1 MKSPVLSIVL
11 AVVIV
16 IIGFFDFKGI
26 KDSLKL
32 REELQIKNK
41 AVISKLTDI
50 RTAEILFKQ
59 LNNRYTGSFDT
70 LSAFIR
76 NGRIPA
82 VKMVSCPKDTTLSKS
97 NNYSVFFISIA
108 DSIFGK
114 KNIHK
119 LKDIAIIPFSG
130 GAKFSLSAGRI
141 DQDSL
146 SLSVF
151 VVSAPYEV
159 YLKGVDEDFLYS
171 LQREAR
177 NKNKFPGLR
186 VGSMSLVSTAG
197 NWE

>member
-16 IIGFFDFKGI
+16 ILGIFDFQSI
-26 KDSLKL
+26 KDTLKL
-32 REELQIKNK
+32 REELQLRNK

-59 LNNRYTGSFDT
+59 MNNRYTGSFDT
-70 LSAFIR
+70 LSEFIR

-82 VKMVSCPKDTTLSKS
+82 VKLVSGPKDTTLSKC

-114 KNIHK
+114 KNLHK
-119 LKDIAIIPFSG
+119 LNDIAIVPFSG

-141 DQDSL
+141 EQDSL

-151 VVSAPYEV
+151 EVSAPYEV
-159 YLKGVDEDFLYS
+159 YLKGVNEDFLYS
-171 LQREAR
+171 LRREAR
-177 NKNKFPGLR
+177 SKNKFPGLR
-186 VGSMSLVSTAG
+186 VGSMNLISTVG